1 MGHNGLSTVGESIE
15 IDVLC
20 FSKDIGVIEDRGD
33 SLSIRNEELLL
44 LYLYPVSGHS
54 KKQYS

>member
-20 FSKDIGVIEDRGD
+20 LSKDIGVVEDRRD

-44 LYLYPVSGHS
+44 LYLYSVSGHS